1 MLWISRLLP
10 RPRLADEDDVL
21 LAADE
26 VALGQGFDLQH
37 GGSPG

>member
-10 RPRLADEDDVL
+10 RPDWPSEDDVL

-26 VALGQGFDLQH
+26 VALGQGFDLQT
-37 GGSPG
+37 GNASG